1 MISAKQLSEGN
12 CNQETVERGL
22 ILIDK
27 LVRENGKKGSVDV
40 KLAKV
45 LYNGYEFDAILDKLE
60 SYGFLIDLSFE
71 QYKSNLEPSSLNREF
86 TLRWQL

>member
-1 MISAKQLSEGN
+1 MISAKELREGN

-27 LVRENGKKGSVDV
+27 LVRENRMRRFVDV

-45 LYNGYEFDAILDKLE
+45 FYNEYEFDAILDKLR
-60 SYGFLIDLSFE
+60 SYGFLIGLSFE
-71 QYKSNLEPSSLNREF
+71 QYKSNIESSSLNREF
-86 TLRWQL
+86 TLRW